1 EHWQVDRTAQAHEIV
16 VDRLARRRPEIGCDR
31 EDAVGA
37 DRLRV
42 ARELHRILDCER
54 ADVDRHWNP
63 AGDHFDRGFGEVL
76 ALGDGQIERL
86 ALVMRPGDG
95 RRSRAHVKVEDLLE
109 RRKIDRVVV
118 LERRD
123 RALHHA
129 AELVLHGKAPKKRGG
144 LSHSGAP
151 KTTGWDALRSF
162 TRRLVWPLNDGKMKR
177 RKSRSFSPVVREEA
191 STHSHL
197 ILRSMVVALG
207 ATTPLEGW
215 RHARSLWSSF
225 E

>member
-1 EHWQVDRTAQAHEIV
+1 
-16 VDRLARRRPEIGCDR
+16 
-31 EDAVGA
+31 
-37 DRLRV
+37 
-42 ARELHRILDCER
+42 ELHRILDRER

-63 AGDHFDRGFGEVL
+63 AGDHLDRGFGEVL

-129 AELVLHGKAPKKRGG
+129 AELALHGKAPKKRGG

-151 KTTGWDALRSF
+151 KTTGWTHCEASRSNWF
-162 TRRLVWPLNDGKMKR
+162 GRMSDGEMKR
-177 RKSRSFSPVVREEA
+177 RGSCPA
-191 STHSHL
+191 STVS
-197 ILRSMVVALG
+197 
-207 ATTPLEGW
+207 
-215 RHARSLWSSF
+215 
-225 E
+225 